1 MLITWEIEDF
11 LNSIKNALNNYKEKA
26 YTGMEEVGKLILEEA
41 KENSLVKYDTGLMEE
56 NSAYSI
62 SQDGDSLT
70 ALIGFMEFYS
80 IYVHQGT
87 GIYAIK
93 GDGRKTPWWWK
104 ATTEKWL
111 SIASEGKIISHKN
124 KKGEV
129 WIKTKGQH
137 PSPFLQEA
145 LDTYRTEIPIILAE
159 AINK

>member
-1 MLITWEIEDF
+1 MLITWETEDF

-87 GIYAIK
+87 GIYAIN
-93 GDGRKTPWWWK
+93 GDGRQTPWWWK
-104 ATTEKWL
+104 GTTAKW
-111 SIASEGKIISHKN
+111 EGWHR
-124 KKGEV
+124 
-129 WIKTKGQH
+129 TQGQT
-137 PSPFLQEA
+137 SAPFLQDA
-145 LDTYRTEIPIILAE
+145 LDTYRNEIPIILAE

>member
-1 MLITWEIEDF
+1 MLITWETEDF
-11 LNSIKNALNNYKEKA
+11 LNSIKNAINNYKEKA

-87 GIYAIK
+87 GIYAIN
-93 GDGRKTPWWWK
+93 GDGRQTP
-104 ATTEKWL
+104 L
-111 SIASEGKIISHKN
+111 
-124 KKGEV
+124 V
-129 WIKTKGQH
+129 
-137 PSPFLQEA
+137 
-145 LDTYRTEIPIILAE
+145 LA
-159 AINK
+159 A